1 VIHARDVLGLG
12 LMLEDIRDKEVFPTV
27 VAAAEEF
34 CFKAPA
40 MSQAVRDIQN
50 AFPGSQVMY
59 GQGGQQLPQQF
70 QPGGNA
76 PNCAHGAMQYVAQG
90 KYGPFWACPQPRGA
104 YDKCKAVN
112 AR

>member
-1 VIHARDVLGLG
+1 VNSLGLV
-12 LMLEDIRDKEVFPTV
+12 LEEIRDKEVFPTV
-27 VAAAEEF
+27 TMAAEEF
-34 CFKAPA
+34 HYKPPST
-40 MSQAVRDIQN
+40 SQAVRDIQN
-50 AFPGSQVMY
+50 AMNGGRGYDGQNLPGQY
-59 GQGGQQLPQQF
+59 

-76 PNCAHGAMQYVAQG
+76 PNCAHGPMQYVAQG